1 MKTASIYFIIL
12 GTISGLSEGSGMLPD
27 GPLNAS
33 VGGTVMLRTNLNP
46 TEEPFL
52 SLIWTFDGI
61 TTIITSLSD
70 RNVTVPEY
78 EGRITLFRSTGSL
91 ELRNLKLSDRGEYR
105 LNILTADGLQII
117 GTTRVDIYEPVSNV
131 KVTAQSSDLVEFK
144 SSVRLSCSSSGSSLS
159 FLWMNSSSEV
169 SASDRV
175 QISDG
180 GSKLTIVN
188 VTRYDQG
195 LYSCHV
201 SNPASSGVS
210 NQANLFIS
218 YGPEYIQLMV
228 SPSKTQHEEGTN
240 INLFCS
246 AESRPTAEFFWF
258 LNGDMLPVSG
268 PALRL
273 MDIQMSHMGN
283 YSCQAFNR
291 KTLKYQTSQPS
302 AVSIIARVS
311 NIAVEASSTDLVE
324 FSSSVRLFC
333 SASGFSPSFLWMN
346 GTSELTNGDR
356 VQITDGGSTLTIFN
370 VTRYDQGL
378 LRCHVFNYFSRDSS
392 DPVYLSIYYGP
403 DSISVTISPHHEKYE
418 EGSDITM
425 FCSAESKPAAI
436 FRWFLNETL
445 LPVSGPN
452 LRLTNIQLNQSG
464 NYNCQA
470 LNIKTLLHKISDP
483 FVISVVYFKKTQ
495 CLSGGAIA
503 GIIITCLVVA
513 VGAAGG
519 YFMYK
524 RKKSVSAQPDAGK
537 CEEEHVYED
546 ISVIYVRTISIK
558 KPTKEMKTIIIVFVL
573 LGAISGLPEEDD
585 EFTDFLSALI
595 EEPVQDLEVIPQTV
609 ELNEFNGNLHLHCS
623 FVGNATNIQ
632 WLKGSSDVTQNNG
645 AESDLIILNVTRNDH
660 GSYRCNVSNSVSF
673 DISEPAEV
681 FINYGPEDIGLK
693 VSPSGPH
700 HEGSNVLLTCSVQSR
715 PSPEFLW
722 FLNGDRLSDSKPDL
736 RLSNIQ
742 TNQDGNYSCEAF
754 NSKTQKTQTSQPLLV
769 PVNER
774 VSSVVVAS
782 DPTDLVE
789 LKSSVRLSCSA
800 SGFSP
805 HYFWMNNGSEVT
817 ASDRV
822 QITDGGSTLTIAKVT
837 RPDLNLLRCHAFNYF
852 SEDFS
857 DPVNISIFYGPE
869 RVELTVVPSQEHYK
883 EGSDITL
890 SCSAV
895 SSPPAEFQWFINEN
909 LQSHSGPELRLSNV
923 EVNHTG
929 NYSCR
934 AFNNKTLI
942 DQTSRL
948 SVISVVVESGG
959 LPAGAI
965 AGIVLACLAVLVLV
979 AAGVFFLY
987 RRKKNVKP
995 KPKKDNKPEPRNQ
1008 REERPYQMEEDVTE
1022 RRPEPRNRQGARS
1035 HQMAVTDRRPEPKN
1049 WQRESSR
1056 PSDHVYETMSQIY
1069 DEV

>member
-558 KPTKEMKTIIIVFVL
+558 KPTI
-573 LGAISGLPEEDD
+573 
-585 EFTDFLSALI
+585 
-595 EEPVQDLEVIPQTV
+595 
-609 ELNEFNGNLHLHCS
+609 
-623 FVGNATNIQ
+623 
-632 WLKGSSDVTQNNG
+632 
-645 AESDLIILNVTRNDH
+645 
-660 GSYRCNVSNSVSF
+660 
-673 DISEPAEV
+673 
-681 FINYGPEDIGLK
+681 
-693 VSPSGPH
+693 
-700 HEGSNVLLTCSVQSR
+700 
-715 PSPEFLW
+715 
-722 FLNGDRLSDSKPDL
+722 
-736 RLSNIQ
+736 
-742 TNQDGNYSCEAF
+742 
-754 NSKTQKTQTSQPLLV
+754 
-769 PVNER
+769 
-774 VSSVVVAS
+774 
-782 DPTDLVE
+782 
-789 LKSSVRLSCSA
+789 
-800 SGFSP
+800 
-805 HYFWMNNGSEVT
+805 
-817 ASDRV
+817 
-822 QITDGGSTLTIAKVT
+822 
-837 RPDLNLLRCHAFNYF
+837 
-852 SEDFS
+852 
-857 DPVNISIFYGPE
+857 
-869 RVELTVVPSQEHYK
+869 
-883 EGSDITL
+883 
-890 SCSAV
+890 
-895 SSPPAEFQWFINEN
+895 
-909 LQSHSGPELRLSNV
+909 
-923 EVNHTG
+923 
-929 NYSCR
+929 
-934 AFNNKTLI
+934 
-942 DQTSRL
+942 
-948 SVISVVVESGG
+948 
-959 LPAGAI
+959 
-965 AGIVLACLAVLVLV
+965 
-979 AAGVFFLY
+979 
-987 RRKKNVKP
+987 
-995 KPKKDNKPEPRNQ
+995 
-1008 REERPYQMEEDVTE
+1008 
-1022 RRPEPRNRQGARS
+1022 
-1035 HQMAVTDRRPEPKN
+1035 
-1049 WQRESSR
+1049 
-1056 PSDHVYETMSQIY
+1056 
-1069 DEV
+1069 